1 VEEAQAA
8 LERGRRA
15 DWLQSGTHQSSY
27 HIKQTTTYVSSWPK
41 RALVRQAQLGEV
53 GEVLV
58 LVLVLV
64 QLQVGLAV
72 DGVSA
77 QFSWGLSSNPVWL
90 GQRELE
96 HLMAPVPVPV
106 VEVLLPLEEAGAGTV
121 RVSFRGMWQH

>member
-1 VEEAQAA
+1 V
-8 LERGRRA
+8 
-15 DWLQSGTHQSSY
+15 DSLQSGTHQSSY

-53 GEVLV
+53 GEVLVLV